1 MKIILQI
8 ILISLASFY
17 FWNQTS
23 VTTSSSE
30 HQAITYSS
38 YIDVNGNVTSLDA
51 FKGNYLWVDYAA
63 EWCSYCAPQ
72 TQTIKS
78 LERKIG
84 HKILF
89 ITVVTGTREVMQPPT
104 AESAKNWAK
113 HFNLDY
119 QKVLAKF
126 STDRLPYH
134 ILYSPS
140 GDVIYQG
147 SGLYNAAKITRII
160 KSHTPLL

>member
-1 MKIILQI
+1 MKIFLQI
-8 ILISLASFY
+8 ILIVLASFY
-17 FWNQTS
+17 FWDQTS
-23 VTTSSSE
+23 ITTSSSD
-30 HQAITYSS
+30 HQAITYNS
-38 YIDVNGNVTSLDA
+38 YIDVNGNVVSLDD
-51 FKGNYLWVDYAA
+51 FRGNYIWVDYAA

-78 LERKIG
+78 LDRKIG
-84 HKILF
+84 NKILF
-89 ITVVTGTREVMQPPT
+89 ITVVTGTREVMKPPT

-113 HFNLDY
+113 RFNLDS

-147 SGLYNAAKITRII
+147 SGLYNATKITGII